1 MNNKILKK
9 WSEAAFEL
17 AKQIK
22 KDDSPSIYS
31 YMIISS
37 STIIELFFTTI
48 DSIKSEDFPFTTK
61 NQYIKKLKDL
71 KPNQIK
77 QLYVFFLLDY
87 FPFLKLEM
95 NPEFFKVFPISY
107 QELLEGFQESFNNFP
122 TELRLLE
129 KTIEEYERPFHSRTF
144 LQRSGL
150 PINQDDIFLIQ
161 TLNEFKYELFHQF
174 NKNISRL
181 IKARNRK
188 L

>member
-1 MNNKILKK
+1 MNKKIFEK
-9 WSEAAFEL
+9 WSEAALDL

-61 NQYIKKLKDL
+61 NQYIKKLKEL
-71 KPNQIK
+71 KPNKIK

-87 FPFLKLEM
+87 FPFLKFEM
-95 NPEFFKVFPISY
+95 NPDFFKVFPISY
-107 QELLEGFQESFNNFP
+107 EDLLKGFQESFENFP
-122 TELRLLE
+122 DELILLE
-129 KTIEEYERPFHSRTF
+129 KTITDYERPYHSRFF
-144 LQRSGL
+144 LQRTGL
-150 PINQDDIFLIQ
+150 SKNQDDLFLIQ
-161 TLNEFKYELFHQF
+161 TLNELKYELFHQF

-181 IKARNRK
+181 IKAKNN
-188 L
+188 